1 MQMQMQGSRHRNA
14 AGRAR
19 RMAGFTMIE
28 VLVSLL
34 VFSLGVLALVQIQ
47 GTAVRLSSDARDR
60 AIATFLAD
68 QLLARMLISDPTTAS
83 TFAHKAGGSAAC
95 APTGSSSTNAVV
107 TQWLTEVAQQ
117 LPGAVESLQQVVV
130 NATTGEV
137 TVRLCWQNGSDPAR
151 NLSVTNQVQWQP

>member
-1 MQMQMQGSRHRNA
+1 MSTRRPRRPAN
-14 AGRAR
+14 AR
-19 RMAGFTMIE
+19 RALRTAGFTMIE

-60 AIATFLAD
+60 AVATFLAD
-68 QLLARMLISDPTTAS
+68 QLLARMLISDPATAGS
-83 TFAHKAGGSAAC
+83 FAHMPDGSTAC
-95 APTGSSSTNAVV
+95 APTGSASTNAVV
-107 TQWLTEVAQQ
+107 TAWLAEVADQ
-117 LPGAVESLQQVVV
+117 LPGATSALQQVVV

-151 NLSVTNQVQWQP
+151 SLAVTNQVQWQP